1 MPQNF
6 YVNTRLKRPF
16 VRHLFDCSTFL
27 HVKRTPFRRTSSELF
42 VYSTFFP
49 GAIFLIKELIP
60 WTVPKW
66 ILSSETLSTISF
78 HAFDHVME
86 GLLGSRQHIND
97 LIKTFCVINK
107 RFGKKYINRFSASKS
122 LYLFSPFNPVRKA
135 AISAII
141 HPGKSISRKFW
152 IIEMID
158 FSKIL
163 TRILSR
169 IFRSFENTKYSKL
182 WILNLVFLQIQYP
195 IQSITRNFES
205 FESFDKSRSSEMTL
219 NSHLRQFFFK

>member
-1 MPQNF
+1 M
-6 YVNTRLKRPF
+6 
-16 VRHLFDCSTFL
+16 FDICSTARL
-27 HVKRTPFRRTSSELF
+27 SCMWNEHLLGEQVQNCSYIAL
-42 VYSTFFP
+42 FP

-152 IIEMID
+152 FIEIIDI
-158 FSKIL
+158 SKIL
-163 TRILSR
+163 T
-169 IFRSFENTKYSKL
+169 
-182 WILNLVFLQIQYP
+182 V
-195 IQSITRNFES
+195 
-205 FESFDKSRSSEMTL
+205 
-219 NSHLRQFFFK
+219 

>member
-1 MPQNF
+1 MWNKHLLGEQVQN
-6 YVNTRLKRPF
+6 
-16 VRHLFDCSTFL
+16 CSYIAL
-27 HVKRTPFRRTSSELF
+27 
-42 VYSTFFP
+42 FP

-141 HPGKSISRKFW
+141 HPGKSICRKFW
-152 IIEMID
+152 FVEMID
-158 FSKIL
+158 ISKVL
-163 TRILSR
+163 TCRNYQCLELS
-169 IFRSFENTKYSKL
+169 EASKTMS
-182 WILNLVFLQIQYP
+182 V
-195 IQSITRNFES
+195 RNF
-205 FESFDKSRSSEMTL
+205 SRSE
-219 NSHLRQFFFK
+219 HLLFYW